1 MSGGARP
8 DNVDAHRPI
17 AGVIVLS
24 LLAGSLAVVQTAGVV
39 AATTELGANS
49 AWILANL
56 SEAQRVGQLIMVA
69 ASLDGV
75 SQETKSAIGS
85 DHVGSVILTGRSTA
99 GVTTVLSMTQGL
111 QGLATTAA
119 TGGVPLF
126 IATDQE
132 GGYVQALSG
141 PGFDTIPTA
150 LRQGKLAPNRLRI
163 DATRWGGQLAA
174 AGVNLNLAPVLDTVP
189 PDKTSTNQPIGIY
202 DREYGTNPTTVATAG
217 TAFIQGMHVAG
228 VGTAVKHFPGL
239 GQADGDTD
247 STVGVTDH
255 ATTRHDPYIVPF
267 DRGLGRA
274 GGGVVMVSLAT
285 YTRIDPNRRAVFS
298 PTVLDG
304 MLRGDLGF
312 TGVIMSDS
320 MDAAGVNDL
329 TPGHRAVRFVR
340 AGGDLV
346 LTTQPSDVPAMVSAL
361 LDKTNSDSAF
371 RARVNASCLRVLIAK
386 QRAGLL
392 PGAIATAASG
402 GRLYVGEQDVGA
414 DIGLYARAAGTWTG
428 PISLDADTDR
438 APALSRIPGT
448 DGVEVAEVTRSRDV
462 AVRPYM
468 PGEASGSWRGLGG
481 AATSPPG
488 VAVSARGRVA
498 AAVRGPGL
506 GIRLREYRPSVGW
519 GTWTSLGGAAA
530 DAAPALV
537 YTPAGD
543 LDVFV
548 LGPTQAIRLDVR
560 HDGRWSGWQGL
571 GGKADSAPALAIDA
585 ATGAITLFV
594 VGIHA
599 TLWQQTVGSTVWVRV
614 PHIRCVTAPAAA
626 ATLSGRVTVIA
637 EGLDGRLRIARHTA
651 SGWSRWSVLPFD

>member
-8 DNVDAHRPI
+8 ENVDAHRRI
-17 AGVIVLS
+17 AGVVALS
-24 LLAGSLAVVQTAGVV
+24 LLAGLLAVVQTPGVV
-39 AATTELGANS
+39 AATVESGANP
-49 AWILANL
+49 AWILAHL
-56 SEAQRVGQLIMVA
+56 SQAQRVGQLIMVG

-75 SQETKSAIGS
+75 SQATKNAIGS

-99 GVTTVLSMTQGL
+99 GVTAVLSMTQGL
-111 QGLATTAA
+111 QGLATTTA

-126 IATDQE
+126 ISTDQE
-132 GGYVQALSG
+132 GGNVQALSG

-150 LRQGKLAPNRLRI
+150 VKQGKLRPNRLRI
-163 DATRWGGQLAA
+163 AATRWAGQLEA

-228 VGTAVKHFPGL
+228 VETSVKHFPGL
-239 GQADGDTD
+239 GQADGNTD

-255 ATTRHDPYIVPF
+255 LTTRHDPYIAPYAM
-267 DRGLGRA
+267 GLGRA
-274 GGGVVMVSLAT
+274 GAGVVMVSLAT
-285 YTRIDPNRRAVFS
+285 YTRIDPDHRAVFS
-298 PTVLDG
+298 HTILGG

-320 MDAAGVNDL
+320 MDAAAVNDL
-329 TPGHRAVRFVR
+329 SPGQRAVRFIG

-346 LTTQPSDVPAMVSAL
+346 LTTQPSDVPAMASAL
-361 LDKTNSDSAF
+361 LDKANSDSRF

-392 PGAIATAASG
+392 PGAIAAASSG
-402 GRLYVGEQDVGA
+402 GRLFIGEQNAGT
-414 DIGLYARAAGTWTG
+414 DIGLYARDSRTWTG

-438 APALSRIPGT
+438 APALARLPGA
-448 DGVEVAEVTRSRDV
+448 DGVEVAEVTPSRNV
-462 AVRPYM
+462 AVRSYVLGDPSDTWH
-468 PGEASGSWRGLGG
+468 GIRGS
-481 AATSPPG
+481 ATSAPG
-488 VAVSARGRVA
+488 VAVSAHGRVA
-498 AAVRGPGL
+498 VAVRGRGL
-506 GIRLREYRPSVGW
+506 GVQLREYRPRAGW
-519 GTWTSLGGAAA
+519 GTWTSLGGVAA

-548 LGPTQAIRLDVR
+548 LGPMQTIRLDVR
-560 HDGRWSGWQGL
+560 HNGRWSGWQGL
-571 GGKADSAPALAIDA
+571 GGKADSAPVLAIDA

-594 VGIHA
+594 VGTHA
-599 TLWQQTVGSTVWVRV
+599 TLWQQPVGTANWRRV
-614 PHIRCVTAPAAA
+614 PHVRCVTAPAVA
-626 ATLSGRVTVIA
+626 ATASGTITVIA
-637 EGLDGRLRIARHTA
+637 EGLDGRLRLARHKA
-651 SGWSRWSVLPFD
+651 SGWSSWSVLPFD